1 MEEEVIRNQEY
12 LMNEDYQLRAM
23 YEEIEQQKK
32 HEEER
37 KREEE
42 EIEEIERLCYL
53 RLAEVEAVEHEEDG
67 QMEDENEEV
76 SLLQDIS
83 AAEDERMEALLPQD
97 KDICPTD
104 DLSNNSTAESEE
116 HKELVTLRLKVAKL
130 ELRLKK
136 VTFSVEL
143 LKDNDKLVL
152 LYTGL
157 PSWPVFMHTFQFVS
171 KFVTP
176 SLVLSLEDEMLLTL
190 SRLRLDL
197 TLNDL
202 AVRFAVSVATVS
214 RIFDKWIDALYAR
227 LQFLIKWPSREI
239 CTQNMPP
246 FIKEL
251 YPACRCIIDCTE
263 IFIEK
268 PSGYVARSKT
278 FSNYKK
284 HNTVKL
290 LIAIT
295 PSGSIS
301 FVSKCWGGKVS
312 DKVLTQESGFLSLL
326 ERGDVV
332 LADRGFTISDDVGLV
347 GAKLEIPAFT
357 RGKGQLSRDVEMT
370 KNLSHFHNT
379 FHSDIFVDF
388 GTFLSS
394 SFSRMLS
401 SFF

>member
-1 MEEEVIRNQEY
+1 M
-12 LMNEDYQLRAM
+12 
-23 YEEIEQQKK
+23 
-32 HEEER
+32 
-37 KREEE
+37 
-42 EIEEIERLCYL
+42 
-53 RLAEVEAVEHEEDG
+53 
-67 QMEDENEEV
+67 
-76 SLLQDIS
+76 
-83 AAEDERMEALLPQD
+83 
-97 KDICPTD
+97 
-104 DLSNNSTAESEE
+104 
-116 HKELVTLRLKVAKL
+116 RLKVAKL

-190 SRLRLDL
+190 LRLRLDL

-202 AVRFAVSVATVS
+202 AVRFAVSLPTVS
-214 RIFDKWIDALYAR
+214 RIFDKWIDALYAC
-227 LQFLIKWPSREI
+227 LQFLIKWPSGEI

-251 YPACRCIIDCTE
+251 YPARRCIIDCTE

-268 PSGYVARSKT
+268 PSGYVTRSKT

-284 HNTVKL
+284 HNTAKL

-295 PSGSIS
+295 PSRSIS

-312 DKVLTQESGFLSLL
+312 DKVLTPQESGFLSLL

-357 RGKGQLSRDVEMT
+357 RGKGQLSQRDVEMT
-370 KNLSHFHNT
+370 KNLSHVRVHVERVIGLLKMKYKILKGT
-379 FHSDIFVDF
+379 LPICILKHKSDSNVANIDKIV
-388 GTFLSS
+388 TVCAALTNLSKCIIK
-394 SFSRMLS
+394 
-401 SFF
+401 